1 MTEYMEARFLKY
13 VSQTPTETGC
23 LLWMGYSHSATPNYA
38 RGFFSVNG
46 KPQMAHRVAYQL
58 AKGDI
63 PDGLCVR
70 HTCDVSL
77 CVNPD
82 HLILGTHADNMRD
95 MKDRGRG
102 RGGGPA
108 GEKHGCAKLTEEQVR
123 QIGTS
128 HKTRNQLAA
137 EFGVSPSTI
146 KAIRNGRLWK
156 HLTPS

>member
-1 MTEYMEARFLKY
+1 MTEYMEARFLKF

-23 LLWMGYSHSATPNYA
+23 LLWTGYSHHS

-46 KPQMAHRVAYQL
+46 KPQMAHRVAYHL

-95 MKDRGRG
+95 MKERDRRKGKV
-102 RGGGPA
+102 A
-108 GEKHGCAKLTEEQVR
+108 VQGEKHGSAKLTEDQVR

-128 HKTRNQLAA
+128 RKTRNQLAT

-156 HLTPS
+156 HLTSS